1 MERFWAGL
9 AVGALA
15 GALATWLLLARPWR
29 SEEKAAVTA
38 PADAAPEPVAGKKKP
53 RRGRRGGSGSGDGA
67 GDQGDAPAP
76 VLSASDRERV
86 WRGSAISLPSR
97 SIDMGEGS
105 SARPLETGEIDEVM
119 RRSSQPIMGCIES
132 ALAGAELAGGSVE
145 LEMLVSGA
153 GAVQKVRVGAPRWLM
168 DHGFADC
175 ASAAARRIRFPA
187 TGAPTIVNAPYHVD

>member
-15 GALATWLLLARPWR
+15 GALATWLLMARPWR
-29 SEEKAAVTA
+29 SADRPVVEAV
-38 PADAAPEPVAGKKKP
+38 ADAAPDPAVVKKKP
-53 RRGRRGGSGSGDGA
+53 RRGRRGGAGGGA
-67 GDQGDAPAP
+67 GEADTPPP

-86 WRGSAISLPSR
+86 WRGAAISLPTR
-97 SIDMGEGS
+97 SIDMGSDS
-105 SARPLETGEIDEVM
+105 SARPLESSEIDDTM
-119 RRSSQPIMGCIES
+119 RRSSHGITSCIES

-175 ASAAARRIRFPA
+175 ASAAARRIRFPS
-187 TGAPTIVNAPYHVD
+187 TGAPTVVNTPFHLD